1 MKSILIFLFTF
12 SFLTSCSKKESEMPL
27 LGDNISAQNMIG
39 NWKLKSFSNKAAIP
53 YEVTLEIKEEE
64 GKFVLNGRSSVNFY
78 FAALSVNES
87 NKTLKISDVGSTKMA
102 GTTEANQFESKYFQ
116 YLSTAT
122 KYSFQDSNT
131 LIFYMAKPAGET
143 MIFEKK

>member
-53 YEVTLEIKEEE
+53 YEVTLEIKEED

-78 FAALSVNES
+78 FAIMNILVA
-87 NKTLKISDVGSTKMA
+87 
-102 GTTEANQFESKYFQ
+102 F
-116 YLSTAT
+116 TAA
-122 KYSFQDSNT
+122 YYCVLICIFAAIFSFNNSMY
-131 LIFYMAKPAGET
+131 I
-143 MIFEKK
+143 